1 MKFKICKKILQIIS
15 IAIVSCVLLIFTVGA
30 ELPYQRGEHPE
41 EVESDALNLDCK
53 SAILIEANTNT
64 VLYEKNADEP
74 LPPASV
80 TKVMTLLLV
89 MEAIERG
96 DLKLDTIITAS
107 EHACSMGG
115 SQIWLK
121 EGEQMTVNEML
132 KATAIGSA
140 NDACTAL
147 GEHVAGGE
155 TEFVAMMNQ
164 RAKELGMNNTN
175 FENPS
180 GLDDTTENHYSTAR
194 DVAIMSCELM
204 KHEKIKEYTT
214 VWMDTLRNGETE
226 LVNTNRLVRFY
237 EGTTGVKT
245 GTTSKAGYCVS
256 ASAKRDGMELV
267 AVVLGSDNSTE
278 RFEDAKKLLNWG
290 FANYTVYQPTVDAS
304 LITNVNVLFGKENI
318 ISPVTKEIKPILIKK
333 GTEDK
338 IAQRV
343 DICLDVEAPV
353 EKGQK
358 LGTVYFETDGE
369 TITSCPI
376 ISENYV
382 ERRNWFFVFCALW
395 SSFAKK

>member
-1 MKFKICKKILQIIS
+1 MKKIIS
-15 IAIVSCVLLIFTVGA
+15 VLLCFLMIMPLSITAFAQNNTLTDSLTAKSVVLM
-30 ELPYQRGEHPE
+30 EMSSGE
-41 EVESDALNLDCK
+41 
-53 SAILIEANTNT
+53 ILLSKNPD
-64 VLYEKNADEP
+64 EK
-74 LPPASV
+74 LPPASI
-80 TKVMTLLLV
+80 TKIMTMLLV
-89 MEAIERG
+89 MEALDSGKI
-96 DLKLDTIITAS
+96 KLDDIVTTSKNAS
-107 EHACSMGG
+107 SKGG

-147 GEHVAGGE
+147 GEHIAGGE

-214 VWMDTLRNGETE
+214 VWMDSLRNGETE

-338 IAQRV
+338 ITQRV

-358 LGTVYFETDGE
+358 LGTVYFETDGKV
-369 TITSCPI
+369 IVSCPI

-382 ERRNWFFVFCALW
+382 ERRNWLFVFCALW

>member
-1 MKFKICKKILQIIS
+1 MKKIIS
-15 IAIVSCVLLIFTVGA
+15 VLLCFLMIMPLSITAFAQNNTLTDSLTAKSVVLM
-30 ELPYQRGEHPE
+30 EMSSGE
-41 EVESDALNLDCK
+41 
-53 SAILIEANTNT
+53 ILLSKNPD
-64 VLYEKNADEP
+64 EK
-74 LPPASV
+74 LPPASI
-80 TKVMTLLLV
+80 TKIMTMLLV
-89 MEAIERG
+89 MEALDGGKI
-96 DLKLDTIITAS
+96 KLDDIVTTSKNAS
-107 EHACSMGG
+107 SKGG

-121 EGEQMTVNEML
+121 EGEQMTVHDML

-147 GEHVAGGE
+147 GEHIAGGE
-155 TEFVAMMNQ
+155 TEFVTMMNQ
-164 RAKELGMNNTN
+164 RAKELGMSNTN

-214 VWMDTLRNGETE
+214 VWMDSLRNGETE

-290 FANYTVYQPTVDAS
+290 FANYTVYQPTVDTS
-304 LITNVNVLFGKENI
+304 LITNVNVLYGKENV

-338 IAQRV
+338 ITQRV

-358 LGTVYFETDGE
+358 LGTVYFETDGK
-369 TITSCPI
+369 TITYCPI
-376 ISENYV
+376 INENYV
-382 ERRNWFFVFCALW
+382 ERRNWLFVFCALW

>member
-1 MKFKICKKILQIIS
+1 MKKIIS
-15 IAIVSCVLLIFTVGA
+15 VLLCFLMIMPLSVRAFAQNNTLTDSLTAKSVVLM
-30 ELPYQRGEHPE
+30 EMSSGE
-41 EVESDALNLDCK
+41 
-53 SAILIEANTNT
+53 ILLSKNPD
-64 VLYEKNADEP
+64 EK
-74 LPPASV
+74 LPPASI
-80 TKVMTLLLV
+80 TKIMTMLLV
-89 MEAIERG
+89 MEALDSGKI
-96 DLKLDTIITAS
+96 KLDDIVTTSKNAS
-107 EHACSMGG
+107 SKGG

-121 EGEQMTVNEML
+121 EGEQMTVNDML

-147 GEHVAGGE
+147 GEHIAGGE

-180 GLDDTTENHYSTAR
+180 GLDDTTENHYSTAH

-290 FANYTVYQPTVDAS
+290 FANYTVYQPIVDAS
-304 LITNVNVLFGKENI
+304 LITNVNVLYGKENV

-338 IAQRV
+338 ITQRV

-358 LGTVYFETDGE
+358 LGTVYFVTDGE
-369 TITSCPI
+369 TISSCPI

>member
-1 MKFKICKKILQIIS
+1 MKKIIS
-15 IAIVSCVLLIFTVGA
+15 VLLCFLMIMPLSITAFAQNNTLTDSLTAKSVVLM
-30 ELPYQRGEHPE
+30 ELSSGE
-41 EVESDALNLDCK
+41 
-53 SAILIEANTNT
+53 ILLSKNPD
-64 VLYEKNADEP
+64 EK
-74 LPPASV
+74 LPPASI
-80 TKVMTLLLV
+80 TKIMTMLLV
-89 MEAIERG
+89 MEALDSGKI
-96 DLKLDTIITAS
+96 KLEDIVTTSKNAS
-107 EHACSMGG
+107 SKGG

-155 TEFVAMMNQ
+155 IEFVAMMNK

>member
-1 MKFKICKKILQIIS
+1 MKKIIS
-15 IAIVSCVLLIFTVGA
+15 VLLCFLMIMPLSVTAFAQNNTLTDSLSAKSVVLM
-30 ELPYQRGEHPE
+30 EMSSGE
-41 EVESDALNLDCK
+41 
-53 SAILIEANTNT
+53 ILLSKNPD
-64 VLYEKNADEP
+64 EK
-74 LPPASV
+74 LPPASI
-80 TKVMTLLLV
+80 TKIMAMLLV
-89 MEAIERG
+89 MEALDSGKI
-96 DLKLDTIITAS
+96 KLDDIVTTSKNAS
-107 EHACSMGG
+107 SKGG

-121 EGEQMTVNEML
+121 EGEQMTVNDML

-147 GEHVAGGE
+147 GEHIAGGE
-155 TEFVAMMNQ
+155 AEFVAMMNK

-214 VWMDTLRNGETE
+214 TWMDSLRNGETE

-267 AVVLGSDNSTE
+267 AVVLGSDNSTD

-290 FANYTVYQPTVDAS
+290 FANYTVYQPTVDSS
-304 LITNVNVLFGKENI
+304 LITNVNVLYGKENV

-333 GTEDK
+333 GAEDK
-338 IAQRV
+338 ITQRV

-369 TITSCPI
+369 IITSCPI

-382 ERRNWFFVFCALW
+382 ERRNWLFVFCALW

>member
-1 MKFKICKKILQIIS
+1 MKKIIS
-15 IAIVSCVLLIFTVGA
+15 FLLCFLMIMPLSVTAFAQDNTLTDSLSAKSVVLM
-30 ELPYQRGEHPE
+30 EMSSGE
-41 EVESDALNLDCK
+41 
-53 SAILIEANTNT
+53 ILLSKNPD
-64 VLYEKNADEP
+64 EK
-74 LPPASV
+74 LPPASI
-80 TKVMTLLLV
+80 TKIMTMLLV
-89 MEAIERG
+89 MEALDSGKI
-96 DLKLDTIITAS
+96 KLDDIVTTSKNAS
-107 EHACSMGG
+107 SKGG

-121 EGEQMTVNEML
+121 EGEQMTVNDML

-147 GEHVAGGE
+147 GEHIAGGE
-155 TEFVAMMNQ
+155 AEFVAMMNQ

-214 VWMDTLRNGETE
+214 VWMDSLRNGETE

-304 LITNVNVLFGKENI
+304 LITNVNVLYGKENV
-318 ISPVTKEIKPILIKK
+318 ISPVTKDIKPILIKK

-338 IAQRV
+338 ITQRV

-369 TITSCPI
+369 TLASCPI

-382 ERRNWFFVFCALW
+382 ERRNWLFVFCALW

>member
-1 MKFKICKKILQIIS
+1 
-15 IAIVSCVLLIFTVGA
+15 
-30 ELPYQRGEHPE
+30 
-41 EVESDALNLDCK
+41 
-53 SAILIEANTNT
+53 
-64 VLYEKNADEP
+64 
-74 LPPASV
+74 
-80 TKVMTLLLV
+80 MTMLLV
-89 MEAIERG
+89 MEALDSGKI
-96 DLKLDTIITAS
+96 KLDDIVTTSKNAS
-107 EHACSMGG
+107 SKGG

-147 GEHVAGGE
+147 GEHIAGGE

-204 KHEKIKEYTT
+204 KHEKIKEYTP

-267 AVVLGSDNSTE
+267 AVVLGSDDSTE

-318 ISPVTKEIKPILIKK
+318 ISPVTKDIKPILIKK

-358 LGTVYFETDGE
+358 LGAVYFETDGE
-369 TITSCPI
+369 TITSCSI

>member
-1 MKFKICKKILQIIS
+1 MKKIIS
-15 IAIVSCVLLIFTVGA
+15 VLLCFLMIMPLSVTAFAQNNTLTDSLTAKSVVLM
-30 ELPYQRGEHPE
+30 EMSSGE
-41 EVESDALNLDCK
+41 
-53 SAILIEANTNT
+53 ILLSKNPD
-64 VLYEKNADEP
+64 EK
-74 LPPASV
+74 LPPASI
-80 TKVMTLLLV
+80 TKIMTMLLV
-89 MEAIERG
+89 MEALDSGKI
-96 DLKLDTIITAS
+96 KLDDIVTTSKNAS
-107 EHACSMGG
+107 SKGG

-121 EGEQMTVNEML
+121 EGEQMTVNDML

-147 GEHVAGGE
+147 GEHIAGGE
-155 TEFVAMMNQ
+155 TEFVAMMNK

-290 FANYTVYQPTVDAS
+290 FANYTVYQPTVDTS
-304 LITNVNVLFGKENI
+304 LITNVNVLYGKENI

-333 GTEDK
+333 GAEDK
-338 IAQRV
+338 ITQRV

-369 TITSCPI
+369 IITSCPI

>member
-1 MKFKICKKILQIIS
+1 MKKIIS
-15 IAIVSCVLLIFTVGA
+15 VLLCFLMIMPLSITAFAQNNTLTDSLTAKSVVLM
-30 ELPYQRGEHPE
+30 EMSSGE
-41 EVESDALNLDCK
+41 
-53 SAILIEANTNT
+53 ILLSKNPD
-64 VLYEKNADEP
+64 EK
-74 LPPASV
+74 LPPASI
-80 TKVMTLLLV
+80 TKIMTMLLV
-89 MEAIERG
+89 MEALDSGKI
-96 DLKLDTIITAS
+96 KLDDIVTTSKNAS
-107 EHACSMGG
+107 SKGG

-147 GEHVAGGE
+147 GEHIAGGE

-214 VWMDTLRNGETE
+214 VWMDSLRNGETE

-290 FANYTVYQPTVDAS
+290 FANYTVYQPTVDTS
-304 LITNVNVLFGKENI
+304 LITNVNVLYGKENI

-333 GTEDK
+333 GAEDK
-338 IAQRV
+338 ITQRV

-358 LGTVYFETDGE
+358 LGTVYFETDGKV
-369 TITSCPI
+369 IASCPI
-376 ISENYV
+376 ISENFV